1 MSALVLGV
9 GTHPLRVDL
18 TVHGGDPI
26 EQYIP
31 VRGADGVLLDLT
43 SWAVTAQVLTAERQL
58 LASLPIAHDATGL
71 TLLVLGTATAGWVA
85 AGWPTYSPFEI
96 RATHPAGEPLF
107 RTAGWLSL
115 YP

>member
-18 TVHGGDPI
+18 SVHAGDPI
-26 EQYIP
+26 DQYIP

-43 SWAVTAQVLTAERQL
+43 SWSATAQVLTVARQPL
-58 LASLPIAHDATGL
+58 GVISITHDATGL
-71 TLLVLGTATAGWVA
+71 TLLADGTDTAGWLA

-96 RATHPAGEPLF
+96 RAAHPDGEPLF